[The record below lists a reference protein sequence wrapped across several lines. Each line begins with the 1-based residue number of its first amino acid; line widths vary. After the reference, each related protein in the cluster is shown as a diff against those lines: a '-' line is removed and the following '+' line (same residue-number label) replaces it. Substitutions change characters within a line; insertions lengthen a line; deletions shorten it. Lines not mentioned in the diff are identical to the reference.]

1 MSHTFLMEIGLEEIP
16 AHVVTPSAAQLVEKT
31 EKFLKEQRMDFD
43 EVQTYS
49 TPRRLTVKVTGL
61 ADKQPDI
68 QEEAK
73 GPAKKIAYDKDG
85 NWSKAAQGFARGQGV
100 SVDDIFFKELKGTE
114 YVYVKKFIEGK
125 AAADVMQGMRDVA
138 MDLKFP
144 TMMRWWGTNDFQYV
158 RPIRWIV
165 AMLDDQVIPF
175 KILNIESGNVSQGH
189 RFLGKPVEL
198 KSADD
203 YVEALRSEK
212 VIVDAVERKSMIR
225 DQINDLAQKNNW
237 KIVIDEDLLEEV
249 NNLVEY
255 PTVFAGSF
263 DEKYLSV
270 PDQVLITS
278 MKDHQRF
285 FYVTDQ
291 NGKLL
296 PNFVSVRNGN
306 TEYLE
311 NVVQGNEKVLTA
323 RLEDAKFFYEEDQKQ
338 SIADYVER
346 LKKVMFHD
354 KIGTIYEKMAR
365 VRLLA
370 AQIGKFVGLNDQEL
384 ADLDRA
390 AQIYKFDLVTGMVG
404 EFAELQ
410 GVMGEIYARL
420 QGENDNVAAAIREE
434 YMPTSAEGELPVTK
448 VGAVLSIADKI
459 DSIQAFFA
467 AGMIPSGS
475 NDPYALRRQALGIV
489 RIALARNWKLS
500 VPMMLKFVENAM
512 NERPD
517 LYKNIM
523 PGDEQKDMQQ
533 FIIDRLTQIMNGD
546 KQLRHDVLDTVVANP
561 ENAFVDIEEAAKIL
575 GKHLEDDDFKETIE
589 ALTRVGRMA
598 KKAPNFEDDAVLKAE
613 LFENESEKKL
623 AEAVKKVATA
633 FEQADLEEKFNQLA
647 SLKDPIT
654 DYFDSTMIMA
664 KDEDVKQN
672 RLLQLKQIAD
682 LTKDFGELD
691 NLNVK

>member
-144 TMMRWWGTNDFQYV
+144 TMMRWGTNDFQYV

-203 YVEALRSEK
+203 YVKALRSEK
-212 VIVDAVERKSMIR
+212 VIVDATERKSMIR

-434 YMPTSAEGELPVTK
+434 YMPTSAEGELPATK

>member
-144 TMMRWWGTNDFQYV
+144 TMMRWGTHDFQYV

>member
-144 TMMRWWGTNDFQYV
+144 TMMRWGTNDFQYV

-203 YVEALRSEK
+203 YVEALRAEM
-212 VIVDAVERKSMIR
+212 VIVDAAERKSMIR
-225 DQINDLAQKNNW
+225 GQINDLAQKNNW

-434 YMPTSAEGELPVTK
+434 DMPTSAEGELPTTK

-533 FIIDRLTQIMNGD
+533 FIIDRLAQIMNGD

>member
-144 TMMRWWGTNDFQYV
+144 TMMRWGTNDFQYV

-212 VIVDAVERKSMIR
+212 VIVDAAERKSMIR

-434 YMPTSAEGELPVTK
+434 YMPTSAEGELPATK

-533 FIIDRLTQIMNGD
+533 FIIDRLAQIMNGD

-575 GKHLEDDDFKETIE
+575 GKHLEDNDFKETIE

-647 SLKDPIT
+647 SLKEPIT

>member
-1 MSHTFLMEIGLEEIP
+1 MEIGLEEIP

-144 TMMRWWGTNDFQYV
+144 TMMRWGTNDFQYV

-203 YVEALRSEK
+203 YVEALRAEK
-212 VIVDAVERKSMIR
+212 VIVDAAERKSMIR
-225 DQINDLAQKNNW
+225 GQINDLAQKNNW

-434 YMPTSAEGELPVTK
+434 YMPTSAEGELPTTK

-533 FIIDRLTQIMNGD
+533 FIIDRLAQIMNGD

>member
-1 MSHTFLMEIGLEEIP
+1 MEIGLEEIP

-144 TMMRWWGTNDFQYV
+144 TMMRWGTNDFQYV

-212 VIVDAVERKSMIR
+212 VIVDAAERKSMIR
-225 DQINDLAQKNNW
+225 DQINNLAQKNNW

-338 SIADYVER
+338 SIADYVEL

-354 KIGTIYEKMAR
+354 KVGTIYEKMAR

-434 YMPTSAEGELPVTK
+434 YMPTSAEGELPATK

-533 FIIDRLTQIMNGD
+533 FIIDRLAQIMNGD

>member
-1 MSHTFLMEIGLEEIP
+1 MEIGLEEIP

-144 TMMRWWGTNDFQYV
+144 TMMRWGTNDFQYV

-189 RFLGKPVEL
+189 RFLGKTVEL

-212 VIVDAVERKSMIR
+212 VIADATERKSMIR

-263 DEKYLSV
+263 NEKYLSV

-384 ADLDRA
+384 ADLDRV

-434 YMPTSAEGELPVTK
+434 YMPTSAEGELPATK

-533 FIIDRLTQIMNGD
+533 FIIDRLAQIMNGD

-647 SLKDPIT
+647 SLKEPIT

>member
-144 TMMRWWGTNDFQYV
+144 TMMRWGTNDFQYV

-212 VIVDAVERKSMIR
+212 VIVDATERKSMIR

-306 TEYLE
+306 AEYLE

-420 QGENDNVAAAIREE
+420 QDENDNVAAAIREE
-434 YMPTSAEGELPVTK
+434 YMPTSAEGELPATK

>member
-1 MSHTFLMEIGLEEIP
+1 MEIGLEEIP

-144 TMMRWWGTNDFQYV
+144 TMMRWGTNDFQYV

-203 YVEALRSEK
+203 YVEALRAEK
-212 VIVDAVERKSMIR
+212 VIVDAAERKSMIR
-225 DQINDLAQKNNW
+225 AQINDLAQKSNW

-434 YMPTSAEGELPVTK
+434 YMPTSAEGELPTTK

-533 FIIDRLTQIMNGD
+533 FIIDRLAQIMNGD

-647 SLKDPIT
+647 SLKNPIT

>member
-144 TMMRWWGTNDFQYV
+144 TMMRWGTNDFQYV

-212 VIVDAVERKSMIR
+212 VIVDAAERKSMIR
-225 DQINDLAQKNNW
+225 DQINNLAQKNNW

-434 YMPTSAEGELPVTK
+434 YMPTSAEGELPATK

-533 FIIDRLTQIMNGD
+533 FIIDRLAQIMNGD

-647 SLKDPIT
+647 SLKNPIT

>member
-31 EKFLKEQRMDFD
+31 EKFLKDQRMNFD
-43 EVQTYS
+43 EIQTYS

-125 AAADVMQGMRDVA
+125 AAAEVMQGMRDVA

-144 TMMRWWGTNDFQYV
+144 TMMRWGTNDFQYV

-203 YVEALRSEK
+203 YVETLRSEK
-212 VIVDAVERKSMIR
+212 VIVDAAERKSMIR
-225 DQINDLAQKNNW
+225 DQINELAKKNNW

-263 DEKYLSV
+263 GEKYLSV

-311 NVVQGNEKVLTA
+311 NVIQGNEKVLTA

-370 AQIGKFVGLNDQEL
+370 AQIGKFVGLNEQEL

-420 QGENDNVAAAIREE
+420 QGENDDVAVAIREE
-434 YMPTSAEGELPVTK
+434 YMPISAEGELPSTK

-512 NERPD
+512 DERPD

-533 FIIDRLTQIMNGD
+533 FIIDRLAQIMNGD
-546 KQLRHDVLDTVVANP
+546 KQLRHDILDTVVANP
-561 ENAFVDIEEAAKIL
+561 ENAFVDIQEAAKIL

-598 KKAPNFEDDAVLKAE
+598 KKAPNFEDDAILKTE

-633 FEQADLEEKFNQLA
+633 FEQADLEEKFSQLA

-664 KDEDVKQN
+664 KNEDVKQN
-672 RLLQLKQIAD
+672 RLLQLKQISD

>member
-144 TMMRWWGTNDFQYV
+144 TMMRWGTNDFQYV

-198 KSADD
+198 KSAND
-203 YVEALRSEK
+203 YVKALRSEK
-212 VIVDAVERKSMIR
+212 VIVDATERKSMIR

-434 YMPTSAEGELPVTK
+434 YMPTSAEGELPATK

-533 FIIDRLTQIMNGD
+533 FIIDRLAQIMNGD

-647 SLKDPIT
+647 SLKEPIT

>member
-1 MSHTFLMEIGLEEIP
+1 MEIGLEEIP

-144 TMMRWWGTNDFQYV
+144 TMMRWGTNDFQYV

-434 YMPTSAEGELPVTK
+434 YMPTSAEGELPTTK

-533 FIIDRLTQIMNGD
+533 FIIDRLAQIMNGD

>member
-1 MSHTFLMEIGLEEIP
+1 
-16 AHVVTPSAAQLVEKT
+16 
-31 EKFLKEQRMDFD
+31 
-43 EVQTYS
+43 
-49 TPRRLTVKVTGL
+49 
-61 ADKQPDI
+61 
-68 QEEAK
+68 
-73 GPAKKIAYDKDG
+73 
-85 NWSKAAQGFARGQGV
+85 
-100 SVDDIFFKELKGTE
+100 
-114 YVYVKKFIEGK
+114 
-125 AAADVMQGMRDVA
+125 
-138 MDLKFP
+138 
-144 TMMRWWGTNDFQYV
+144 
-158 RPIRWIV
+158 
-165 AMLDDQVIPF
+165 
-175 KILNIESGNVSQGH
+175 
-189 RFLGKPVEL
+189 
-198 KSADD
+198 
-203 YVEALRSEK
+203 
-212 VIVDAVERKSMIR
+212 
-225 DQINDLAQKNNW
+225 
-237 KIVIDEDLLEEV
+237 
-249 NNLVEY
+249 
-255 PTVFAGSF
+255 
-263 DEKYLSV
+263 
-270 PDQVLITS
+270 
-278 MKDHQRF
+278 
-285 FYVTDQ
+285 
-291 NGKLL
+291 
-296 PNFVSVRNGN
+296 
-306 TEYLE
+306 
-311 NVVQGNEKVLTA
+311 
-323 RLEDAKFFYEEDQKQ
+323 
-338 SIADYVER
+338 
-346 LKKVMFHD
+346 MFHD

-434 YMPTSAEGELPVTK
+434 YMPTSAEGELPTTK

-533 FIIDRLTQIMNGD
+533 FIIDRLAQIMNGD

-647 SLKDPIT
+647 SLKNPIT

>member
-1 MSHTFLMEIGLEEIP
+1 MEIGLEEIP

-144 TMMRWWGTNDFQYV
+144 TMMRWGTNDFQYV

-198 KSADD
+198 KSAND
-203 YVEALRSEK
+203 YVKALRSEK
-212 VIVDAVERKSMIR
+212 VIVDATERKSMIR

-434 YMPTSAEGELPVTK
+434 YMPTSAEGELPATK

-533 FIIDRLTQIMNGD
+533 FIIDRLAQIMNGD

-575 GKHLEDDDFKETIE
+575 GKHLEDNDFKETIE

-647 SLKDPIT
+647 SLKEPIT

>member
-144 TMMRWWGTNDFQYV
+144 TMMRWGTNDFQYV

-203 YVEALRSEK
+203 YVKALRSEK
-212 VIVDAVERKSMIR
+212 VIVDATERKSMIR

-533 FIIDRLTQIMNGD
+533 FIIDRLAQIMNGD

-647 SLKDPIT
+647 SLKEPIT

>member
-1 MSHTFLMEIGLEEIP
+1 MEIGLEEIP

-144 TMMRWWGTNDFQYV
+144 TMMRWGTNDFQYV

-198 KSADD
+198 KSAND
-203 YVEALRSEK
+203 YVKALRSEK
-212 VIVDAVERKSMIR
+212 VIVDATERKSMIR

-434 YMPTSAEGELPVTK
+434 YMPTSAEGELPATK

-533 FIIDRLTQIMNGD
+533 FIIDRLAQIMNGD

-575 GKHLEDDDFKETIE
+575 GKHLEDDDFKEIIE

-647 SLKDPIT
+647 SLKEPIT

>member
-144 TMMRWWGTNDFQYV
+144 TMMRWGTNDFQYV

-203 YVEALRSEK
+203 YVEALRAEK
-212 VIVDAVERKSMIR
+212 VIVDAAERKSMIR
-225 DQINDLAQKNNW
+225 AQINDLAQKNNW

-434 YMPTSAEGELPVTK
+434 YMPTSAEGELPTTK

-533 FIIDRLTQIMNGD
+533 FIIDRLAQIMNGD

-598 KKAPNFEDDAVLKAE
+598 KKASNFEDDAVLKAE

>member
-1 MSHTFLMEIGLEEIP
+1 MEIGLEEIP

-125 AAADVMQGMRDVA
+125 AAADVIQGMRDVA

-144 TMMRWWGTNDFQYV
+144 TMMRWGTNDFQYV

-203 YVEALRSEK
+203 YVEALRAEK
-212 VIVDAVERKSMIR
+212 VIVDAAERKSMIR
-225 DQINDLAQKNNW
+225 GQINDLAQKNNW

-434 YMPTSAEGELPVTK
+434 YMPTSAEGELPTTK

-533 FIIDRLTQIMNGD
+533 FIIDRLAQIMNGD

>member
-144 TMMRWWGTNDFQYV
+144 TMMRWGTNDFQYV

-212 VIVDAVERKSMIR
+212 VIVDAAERKSMIR
-225 DQINDLAQKNNW
+225 GQINDLAQKNNW

-370 AQIGKFVGLNDQEL
+370 VQIGKFVGLNDQEL

-434 YMPTSAEGELPVTK
+434 YMPTSAEGELPTTK

-533 FIIDRLTQIMNGD
+533 FIIDRLAQIMNGD

-598 KKAPNFEDDAVLKAE
+598 KKAPSFEDDAVLKAE

>member
-144 TMMRWWGTNDFQYV
+144 TMMRWGTNDFQYV

-212 VIVDAVERKSMIR
+212 VIVDATERKSMIR

-489 RIALARNWKLS
+489 RISLARNWKLS

-533 FIIDRLTQIMNGD
+533 FIIDRLAQIMNGD

-647 SLKDPIT
+647 SLKEPIT

>member
-144 TMMRWWGTNDFQYV
+144 TMMRWGTNDFQYV

-420 QGENDNVAAAIREE
+420 QGENDNVASAIREE
-434 YMPTSAEGELPVTK
+434 YMPTSAEGELPATK

-512 NERPD
+512 NKRPD

-533 FIIDRLTQIMNGD
+533 FIIDRLAQIMNGD

-575 GKHLEDDDFKETIE
+575 GKHFEDDDFKETIE

>member
-1 MSHTFLMEIGLEEIP
+1 MEIGLEEIP

-144 TMMRWWGTNDFQYV
+144 TMMRWGTNDFQYV

-212 VIVDAVERKSMIR
+212 VIVDAAERKSMIR

-533 FIIDRLTQIMNGD
+533 FIIDRLAQIMNGD

>member
-144 TMMRWWGTNDFQYV
+144 TMMRWGTNDFQYV

-203 YVEALRSEK
+203 YVEALRAEK
-212 VIVDAVERKSMIR
+212 VIVDAAERKSMIR
-225 DQINDLAQKNNW
+225 AQINDLAQKSNW

-434 YMPTSAEGELPVTK
+434 YMPTSAEGELPTTK

-533 FIIDRLTQIMNGD
+533 FIIDRLAQIMNGD

-647 SLKDPIT
+647 SLKNPIT

>member
-144 TMMRWWGTNDFQYV
+144 TMMRWGTNDFQYV

-198 KSADD
+198 KNADD

-212 VIVDAVERKSMIR
+212 VIVDAAERKSMIR
-225 DQINDLAQKNNW
+225 AQINDLAQKNNW

-434 YMPTSAEGELPVTK
+434 YMPTSAEGELPTTK

-533 FIIDRLTQIMNGD
+533 FIIDRLAQIMNGD

-598 KKAPNFEDDAVLKAE
+598 KKAPNFENDAVLKAE

>member
-1 MSHTFLMEIGLEEIP
+1 MEIGLEEIP

-144 TMMRWWGTNDFQYV
+144 TMMRWGTNDFQYV

-198 KSADD
+198 KSAND
-203 YVEALRSEK
+203 YVKALRSEK
-212 VIVDAVERKSMIR
+212 VIVDATERKSMIR

-434 YMPTSAEGELPVTK
+434 YMPTSAEGELPATK

-533 FIIDRLTQIMNGD
+533 FIIDRLAQIMNGD

-647 SLKDPIT
+647 SLKEPIT

>member
-1 MSHTFLMEIGLEEIP
+1 MEIGLEEIP

-144 TMMRWWGTNDFQYV
+144 TMMRWGTNDFQYV

-212 VIVDAVERKSMIR
+212 VIVDAAERKSMIR

-434 YMPTSAEGELPVTK
+434 YMPTSAEGELPATK

-533 FIIDRLTQIMNGD
+533 FIIDRLAQIMNGD

>member
-144 TMMRWWGTNDFQYV
+144 TMMRWGTNDFQYV

-203 YVEALRSEK
+203 YVEALRAEK
-212 VIVDAVERKSMIR
+212 VIVDAAERKSMIR

-285 FYVTDQ
+285 FYVTGQ

-434 YMPTSAEGELPVTK
+434 YMPTSAEGELPATK

-533 FIIDRLTQIMNGD
+533 FIIDRLAQIMNGD

-647 SLKDPIT
+647 SLKEPIT

>member
-144 TMMRWWGTNDFQYV
+144 TMMRWGTNDFQYV

-203 YVEALRSEK
+203 YVKALRSEK
-212 VIVDAVERKSMIR
+212 VIVDATERKSMIR

-434 YMPTSAEGELPVTK
+434 YMPTSAEGELPATK

-533 FIIDRLTQIMNGD
+533 FIIDRLAQIMNGD

-623 AEAVKKVATA
+623 AEAVKKVASA

-647 SLKDPIT
+647 SLKEPIT

>member
-144 TMMRWWGTNDFQYV
+144 TMMRWGTNDFQYV

-203 YVEALRSEK
+203 YVKALRSEK
-212 VIVDAVERKSMIR
+212 VIVDATERKSMIR

-384 ADLDRA
+384 ANLDRA

-434 YMPTSAEGELPVTK
+434 YMPTSAEGELPATK

-533 FIIDRLTQIMNGD
+533 FIIDRLAQIMNGD

>member
-144 TMMRWWGTNDFQYV
+144 TMMRWGTNDFQYV

-203 YVEALRSEK
+203 YVEALRAEK
-212 VIVDAVERKSMIR
+212 VIVDAAERKSMIR
-225 DQINDLAQKNNW
+225 AQINDLAQKNNW

-434 YMPTSAEGELPVTK
+434 YMPTSAEGELPTTK

-533 FIIDRLTQIMNGD
+533 FIIDRLAQIMNGD

-589 ALTRVGRMA
+589 ALTRIGRMA

-647 SLKDPIT
+647 SLKNPIT

>member
-31 EKFLKEQRMDFD
+31 EKFLKDQRMDFD
-43 EVQTYS
+43 EIQTYS

-125 AAADVMQGMRDVA
+125 AAAEVMQGMRDVA

-144 TMMRWWGTNDFQYV
+144 TMMRWGTNDFQYV

-212 VIVDAVERKSMIR
+212 VIVDAAERKSMIR
-225 DQINDLAQKNNW
+225 GQINELAKKNNW

-263 DEKYLSV
+263 GEKYLSV

-420 QGENDNVAAAIREE
+420 QGENDDVAVAIREE
-434 YMPTSAEGELPVTK
+434 YMPISAEGELPSTK

-512 NERPD
+512 DERPD

-533 FIIDRLTQIMNGD
+533 FIIDRLAQIMNGD
-546 KQLRHDVLDTVVANP
+546 KQLRHDILDTVVANP
-561 ENAFVDIEEAAKIL
+561 ENAFVDIQEAAKIL

-598 KKAPNFEDDAVLKAE
+598 KKAPNFEDDAILKTE

-633 FEQADLEEKFNQLA
+633 FEQADLEEKFSQLA

-664 KDEDVKQN
+664 KNEDVKQN

>member
-144 TMMRWWGTNDFQYV
+144 TMMRWGTNDFQYV

-225 DQINDLAQKNNW
+225 GQINDLAQKNNW

-434 YMPTSAEGELPVTK
+434 YMPTSAEGELPTTK

-533 FIIDRLTQIMNGD
+533 FIIDRLAQIMNGD

>member
-1 MSHTFLMEIGLEEIP
+1 MEIGLEEIP

-144 TMMRWWGTNDFQYV
+144 TMMRWGTNDFQYV

-203 YVEALRSEK
+203 YVKALRSEK
-212 VIVDAVERKSMIR
+212 VIVDATERKSMIR

-410 GVMGEIYARL
+410 GVMGEIYVRL

-434 YMPTSAEGELPVTK
+434 YMPTSAEGELPTTK

-533 FIIDRLTQIMNGD
+533 FIIDRLAQIMNGD

>member
-144 TMMRWWGTNDFQYV
+144 TMMRWGTNDFQYV

-203 YVEALRSEK
+203 YVEALRAEK
-212 VIVDAVERKSMIR
+212 VIVDAAERKSMIR
-225 DQINDLAQKNNW
+225 AQINDLAQKNNW

-384 ADLDRA
+384 ANLDRA

-434 YMPTSAEGELPVTK
+434 YMPTSAEGELPATK

-533 FIIDRLTQIMNGD
+533 FIIDRLAQIMNGD

-598 KKAPNFEDDAVLKAE
+598 KKAPNFENDAVLKAE

>member
-16 AHVVTPSAAQLVEKT
+16 AHVVTPSATQLVEKT

-144 TMMRWWGTNDFQYV
+144 TMMRWGTNDFQYV

-203 YVEALRSEK
+203 YVEALRAEK
-212 VIVDAVERKSMIR
+212 VIVDAAERKSMIR
-225 DQINDLAQKNNW
+225 AQINDLAQKNNW

-434 YMPTSAEGELPVTK
+434 YMPTSAEGELPTTK

-533 FIIDRLTQIMNGD
+533 FIIDRLAQIMNGD

-598 KKAPNFEDDAVLKAE
+598 KKAPNFENDAVLKAE